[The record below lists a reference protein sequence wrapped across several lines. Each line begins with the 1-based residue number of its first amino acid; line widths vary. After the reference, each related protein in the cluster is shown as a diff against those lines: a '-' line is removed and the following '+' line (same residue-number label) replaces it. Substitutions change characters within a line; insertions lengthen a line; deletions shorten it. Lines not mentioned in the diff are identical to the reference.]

1 MSLIRDMRGGRDND
15 PRFGT
20 RMRGTGP
27 YAQLLGNRFR
37 LACRRLKLNSEPRA
51 SLDTTR
57 FRPPGPAGPSVAQLQ
72 LGL

>member
-1 MSLIRDMRGGRDND
+1 MSLIHEMRGGRDND
-15 PRFGT
+15 PRFGS

-27 YAQLLGNRFR
+27 YAQLLRNRFR
-37 LACRRLKLNSEPRA
+37 LACQRLKLNSTTRG

-57 FRPPGPAGPSVAQLQ
+57 FRPPGPAGAQLR

>member
-27 YAQLLGNRFR
+27 FAELLRSRFR
-37 LACRRLKLNSEPRA
+37 SPAQTGLNASAPRRS
-51 SLDTTR
+51 
-57 FRPPGPAGPSVAQLQ
+57 
-72 LGL
+72 